1 MDELKARSAEQARLA
16 AISAGAITPE
26 QEKALNR
33 SMEATVRRKLEAEAL
48 GQGAA
53 EAFAKKRYA
62 AAEQLY
68 RTLLDFQPA
77 HVPALVNLGTILL
90 QRNKAEEAIEYLK
103 KATELDAASSPAWFM
118 MGVAQYRAGQ
128 DQHAIASLTETVRLD
143 PANAPAL
150 LYLGNL
156 ETSAGNYEKAV
167 GHFENALK
175 IQPESPDAH
184 FNLAWTY
191 SRLGRTAQARKSYD
205 AAIRSGGLPDSD
217 LELAITGTTTLPRK
231 KQAPDKAPSPAANED
246 EMRLAAAVSD
256 PSAIPH
262 DAYEVPAHV
271 GGGPQCPGKPSARA
285 QAGRGQPPSGSR
297 ARLPGGPDEGNG
309 LRGACRTASCGNR
322 HRRSGTAQAG
332 KTGSTPQEKPL
343 PHRFLTD
350 PPLPFSPEK
359 RHVSSFHFRTG
370 PHRLTD
376 CTPHDRTG

>member
-1 MDELKARSAEQARLA
+1 M
-16 AISAGAITPE
+16 
-26 QEKALNR
+26 
-33 SMEATVRRKLEAEAL
+33 
-48 GQGAA
+48 
-53 EAFAKKRYA
+53 
-62 AAEQLY
+62 
-68 RTLLDFQPA
+68 
-77 HVPALVNLGTILL
+77 
-90 QRNKAEEAIEYLK
+90 
-103 KATELDAASSPAWFM
+103 
-118 MGVAQYRAGQ
+118 AQYRAGQ

-271 GGGPQCPGKPSARA
+271 AEDPNALERPSAGPKQVVVSHRPE
-285 QAGRGQPPSGSR
+285 AGPVSLADQMRETASAAPAAQPP
-297 ARLPGGPDEGNG
+297 AE
-309 LRGACRTASCGNR
+309 TATAAAEPPKPEKQEAPR
-322 HRRSGTAQAG
+322 RRSRFRI
-332 KTGSTPQEKPL
+332 GS
-343 PHRFLTD
+343 
-350 PPLPFSPEK
+350 
-359 RHVSSFHFRTG
+359 
-370 PHRLTD
+370 
-376 CTPHDRTG
+376 

>member
-1 MDELKARSAEQARLA
+1 
-16 AISAGAITPE
+16 
-26 QEKALNR
+26 
-33 SMEATVRRKLEAEAL
+33 METTVRRKLEAEAL

-90 QRNKAEEAIEYLK
+90 QRNKAEEAIKFLK
-103 KATELDAASSPAWFM
+103 KATELDASSSPAWFM
-118 MGVAQYRAGQ
+118 MGVAQYRAGE
-128 DQHAIASLTETVRLD
+128 DHHAIASLTETVRLD

-167 GHFENALK
+167 VHFENALK

-205 AAIRSGGLPDSD
+205 AAIRCGGLPDSD

-231 KQAPDKAPSPAANED
+231 KQAADQNPASAAKED
-246 EMRLAAAVSD
+246 GPQLAAVISD

-262 DAYEVPAHV
+262 DANEVPAHV
-271 GGGPQCPGKPSARA
+271 AEDPNAQEKPSAGPKQVVVSHRPETEPVSLAA
-285 QAGRGQPPSGSR
+285 QMRETAPAAASAQPP
-297 ARLPGGPDEGNG
+297 AE
-309 LRGACRTASCGNR
+309 AATAA
-322 HRRSGTAQAG
+322 TE
-332 KTGSTPQEKPL
+332 TPK
-343 PHRFLTD
+343 
-350 PPLPFSPEK
+350 PEK
-359 RHVSSFHFRTG
+359 QEPPRRKSRFRIG
-370 PHRLTD
+370 S
-376 CTPHDRTG
+376 